1 MRSRFCLCVV
11 HEYICEVWMRT
22 TTVHSNRTTES
33 LHCGVVVVVYSS
45 KGVSASV
52 SVSVSATICHLTLL
66 IVIRVQ
72 W

>member
-22 TTVHSNRTTES
+22 TTVHSYRTTES
-33 LHCGVVVVVYSS
+33 PHCGVGVVVYSS
-45 KGVSASV
+45 KGVSA

-66 IVIRVQ
+66 IVILVQ